1 MKRVYKAFLTTVL
14 VIGVLSANAL
24 FYVHAALCLV
34 GDVNG
39 DGRVNNRDLGNLQQ
53 VLNEWDTDAA
63 DADVNGDG
71 KENNRD
77 LGDLQQILNESAPT
91 PLYTAGAKYV
101 ELGAPAASYY
111 EDNYIARVAWD
122 MAVYDGRL
130 YVGCGDFGA
139 NSGPTPVLS
148 CPVEDAGNWTTEA
161 MLPDEQVIR
170 FVNLNGKFLIPGCD
184 PQGRP
189 NNGYYY
195 ELTDGE
201 WQTYAYLPYG
211 LHNFDVTWF
220 HGRRYAAIG
229 AARGDYPVAFTED
242 GVTYEIAPF
251 YKNGQLLKTD
261 KSDVVRS
268 CNLYVLGD
276 ALYADFW
283 YETSE
288 SVSAVFEMY
297 RYNEEADCFEFVA
310 DLKETTHGG
319 LYGLAGLPLWEKAA
333 LGDRMFLTTGY
344 LYYTTDFAEYTQ
356 VEMPHNAVV
365 YDMVRHTD
373 GRLYVLTAY
382 EKDGGY
388 QLTVYSIGESNPT
401 ALRTETAFFYQQ
413 MPTALAMDEDRFF
426 IATGDWYR
434 SGAEDN
440 GRILQVAR

>member
-1 MKRVYKAFLTTVL
+1 MKRVLRVLLTAVL
-14 VIGVLSANAL
+14 IMGVLCGNAL
-24 FYVHAALCLV
+24 FYVHAALRLV

-77 LGDLQQILNESAPT
+77 LGDLQQILNERAPA

-101 ELGAPAASYY
+101 ELGAPAAAYY
-111 EDNYIARVAWD
+111 PTDYIARVAWD

-130 YVGCGDFGA
+130 YVGCGNFGS
-139 NSGPTPVLS
+139 NTGPTPVLS

-161 MLPDEQVIR
+161 MLLDEQVVR
-170 FVNLNGKFLIPGCD
+170 FVNINGKFLIPGCD

-189 NNGYYY
+189 QKGYYY
-195 ELTDGE
+195 ELTQEG
-201 WQTYAYLPYG
+201 WQTYARLPHG
-211 LHNFDVTWF
+211 LHNFDLAWF
-220 HGRRYAAIG
+220 QGRMYAAIG
-229 AARGDYPVAFTED
+229 TDHNDYPVAYTED
-242 GVTYEIAPF
+242 GIHYETLPF
-251 YKNGQLLKTD
+251 YKDGVLRPTD
-261 KSDVVRS
+261 KSDVIRS
-268 CNLYVLGD
+268 CNLYVLGKQ
-276 ALYADFW
+276 LYADFW
-283 YETSE
+283 YESSE
-288 SVSAVFEMY
+288 SIRTAFEMY
-297 RYNEEADCFEFVA
+297 RYNVERDCFEFVA
-310 DLKETTHGG
+310 DLKSATHGG
-319 LYGLAGLPLWEKAA
+319 MYGLAGLPLWEKAA

-365 YDMVRHTD
+365 YDMVLHTD
-373 GRLYVLTAY
+373 GRLYAVTAY

-401 ALRTETAFFYQQ
+401 ALRTETTFFYPQ
-413 MPTALAMDEDRFF
+413 MPTALAMDEDHFF

-440 GRILQVAR
+440 GMILQVAR